1 MNRKA
6 EEKNIRKLTRLG
18 KLSIAVTIPRDLVV
32 ELGWREG
39 QKVVAKKRGRGVF
52 IEDWQPKDWIINQI
66 GP

>member
-39 QKVVAKKRGRGVF
+39 QKVVAKKRGQGVF
-52 IEDWQPKDWIINQI
+52 IEDWPPKD
-66 GP
+66 